1 MGLNCAVYNSCGF
14 SHGMGEGKNTQQ
26 LSGPK
31 NPAKVNKEVLVG
43 GVGGVLDAITLRH
56 ICNS

>member
-31 NPAKVNKEVLVG
+31 NPAKVNKEVLVWG
-43 GVGGVLDAITLRH
+43 GGGGGCA
-56 ICNS
+56 